1 METPF
6 LFLLLSEHQYR
17 QLEGR
22 HKPFPK
28 LKGDAIEISVLW
40 EWMRYSIRRSMHDN
54 TIHLVFEET
63 CFDDLPEHVRNKGP
77 WRHLKSGDF
86 DKLRAE
92 YRQAINE
99 HRYVI
104 VEQLASVFS
113 AET

>member
-40 EWMRYSIRRSMHDN
+40 KLMRYSIRRSMHDN
-54 TIHLVFEET
+54 TIHLVFEEPVST
-63 CFDDLPEHVRNKGP
+63 IFL
-77 WRHLKSGDF
+77 SM
-86 DKLRAE
+86 
-92 YRQAINE
+92 
-99 HRYVI
+99 
-104 VEQLASVFS
+104 S
-113 AET
+113 ATKARGGT